1 MRKDMSKIKGN
12 TIELIPATLNDREDI
27 YNWCFRCETT
37 KSHAGLPNFPDVVIP
52 TFDEFY
58 EDYVDYF
65 FTGTAPENG
74 RGFIVAHNGVAVGFI
89 SYTCFHLKPHR
100 AELDIWLNSETNCGK
115 GFGTDAIVL
124 LSDFLNKTLGIRELI
139 MRPSVKNVRA
149 IKSYQKS
156 GFEVSDESP
165 SDYLL
170 EEYVAL
176 YGDGDYGAG
185 GDVLLVKKV

>member
-1 MRKDMSKIKGN
+1 MTRIKGN

-27 YNWCFRCETT
+27 YNWCFHSETT
-37 KSHAGLPNFPDVVIP
+37 KSHAGLPVFPNVVIP

-65 FTGTAPENG
+65 FTGTVPENG
-74 RGFIVAHNGVAVGFI
+74 RGFMIAHNDETLGFI
-89 SYTCFHLKPHR
+89 SYTCFHLKPHK
-100 AELDIWLNSETNCGK
+100 AELDIWLNSEANCGR
-115 GFGTDAIVL
+115 GFGTDAIVS
-124 LSDFLNKTLGIRELI
+124 LSDYLNKTLGICEFI

-156 GFEVSDESP
+156 GFEVSDELP
-165 SDYLL
+165 CDYLL
-170 EEYVAL
+170 EEYVPL

-185 GDVLLVKKV
+185 GDVLLVKKL